1 MGLKKSIF
9 LGGTLP
15 NKKFFTDPDNSKSSL
30 LAFLRKKS
38 DNSIAISEREEEIVR
53 FVNSNTHKHLSATKK
68 LIAIRQALG
77 DITDTIDCEIWR
89 EIVDARTILVDDL
102 VAAVDEGQI
111 AVRRAEAAHLRGGD
125 RLRGFVR
132 AEARRSI
139 QPGRPMGRLVGLAG

>member
-30 LAFLRKKS
+30 LAFLRQKS

-77 DITDTIDCEIWR
+77 DITDTIDCEICR

-102 VAAVDEGQI
+102 VAAVDEGH
-111 AVRRAEAAHLRGGD
+111 HL
-125 RLRGFVR
+125 
-132 AEARRSI
+132 S
-139 QPGRPMGRLVGLAG
+139 